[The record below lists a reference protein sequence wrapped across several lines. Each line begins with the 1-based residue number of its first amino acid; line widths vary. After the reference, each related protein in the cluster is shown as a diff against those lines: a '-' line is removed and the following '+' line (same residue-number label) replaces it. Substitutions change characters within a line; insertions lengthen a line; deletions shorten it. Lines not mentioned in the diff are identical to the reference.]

1 MDHCA
6 KNNTSV
12 PSSRVIGWLACAPIL
27 FLAGCGGEPPLEHV
41 QDETTMASLSDF
53 ISSDEVWEGSSA
65 QMEES
70 FLMKDG
76 LFSKKEGVPFSGTI
90 KIRARN
96 GSLTALRNYSGGRK
110 DGDFLEWHETGSL
123 KSKSQYQFGSR
134 HGYFYV
140 WTKDGKIY
148 SRRYF
153 QDDLEDFGRFEDQGA
168 SESGR
173 SLAALELETWEG
185 SGPEFYQKFAG
196 DPKRGGLL
204 HIRETE
210 ELYTGTITALDDQGR
225 KEAVL
230 RFSKGKYHGTISKWN
245 EAGSLWEEA
254 EFDRGDLV
262 QFSIKNGKP
271 FDPSQIIDLSQD
283 SSKIDLLF
291 KD

>member
-1 MDHCA
+1 
-6 KNNTSV
+6 
-12 PSSRVIGWLACAPIL
+12 
-27 FLAGCGGEPPLEHV
+27 
-41 QDETTMASLSDF
+41 MASLSDF

-153 QDDLEDFGRFEDQGA
+153 QQDLEDFGRFEDQGA